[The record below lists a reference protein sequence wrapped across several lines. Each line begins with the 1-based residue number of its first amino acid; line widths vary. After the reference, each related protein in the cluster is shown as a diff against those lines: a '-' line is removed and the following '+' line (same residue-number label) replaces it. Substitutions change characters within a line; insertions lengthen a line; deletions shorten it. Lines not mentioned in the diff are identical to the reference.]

1 MLDTDRKYVVKELPK
16 KQSDCGFT
24 VAGWG
29 GAVLPCTSSSSTL
42 DPQKPT
48 PATFQLQ
55 SDTQDSVRVFMPRGG
70 AKGIATGLTG
80 GVDLCS
86 THTRDIA
93 SKMSDRKVSVKDL
106 KEYAKEDIKGKDS
119 NDGHSFDAVDHG
131 FLQAGSDT
139 HAEAAK
145 DGQSDI
151 VHLMATNARS
161 QKTDVHGYLKDAI
174 DDYKGF
180 GEDYKD
186 LDSAKGPSILGKK
199 MVNDST
205 GTSATQHGSGRR
217 GGGRGRRSMKY

>member
-1 MLDTDRKYVVKELPK
+1 MAHKMTHTPEQVEELRKADRRLTKAEIRSVDEANRQASLKAQPN
-16 KQSDCGFT
+16 QSTSTKFAAAASRIKHNAST
-24 VAGWG
+24 RRYTG
-29 GAVLPCTSSSSTL
+29 GS
-42 DPQKPT
+42 
-48 PATFQLQ
+48 
-55 SDTQDSVRVFMPRGG
+55 
-70 AKGIATGLTG
+70 AKG
-80 GVDLCS
+80 
-86 THTRDIA
+86 
-93 SKMSDRKVSVKDL
+93 
-106 KEYAKEDIKGKDS
+106 KGKDS